1 MLFVPMMPDEWRR
14 WKKKKAAAAQRI
26 FQAYAL
32 PNKLIGNTFHCFSHC
47 AQSRNACFWLIFVL
61 NYAQHAISLTIFR
74 ISTKI
79 SPLSFAHGPQSESES
94 EKLQQRETATA
105 TATATATVMTETD
118 KHTGRLLLLLS
129 DTLGSMFAA
138 VAANSPCCVRH
149 MRQLAVC
156 CCCYRCY
163 WESESKRAWERE
175 WRVPMHV
182 HVCACVNNSP
192 PSKQNASAKG
202 NFMLLGNFRI
212 GRAFELW
219 DVSRTIDN
227 SCCACIS
234 V

>member
-149 MRQLAVC
+149 MRQLAAAAAAVTE
-156 CCCYRCY
+156 RVRARER
-163 WESESKRAWERE
+163 ESESGVCLCMCMCVCVFVWITRRQANKM
-175 WRVPMHV
+175 RV
-182 HVCACVNNSP
+182 
-192 PSKQNASAKG
+192 QKG
-202 NFMLLGNFRI
+202 IL
-212 GRAFELW
+212 
-219 DVSRTIDN
+219 
-227 SCCACIS
+227 CC
-234 V
+234 